1 MRKRIFL
8 GLALLLVVMIAVTA
22 VSRYQE
28 IGDLRRLQITDI
40 DLSKVADGIYTGAY
54 GKEVLAAKLQVTV
67 AAGRISDIQVLE
79 PSNGLGKAA
88 SQMISAVLS
97 AQSLEVDIVTGASAT
112 SKLVLRTVEEALRQG
127 LR

>member
-8 GLALLLVVMIAVTA
+8 GLALVLVVMIVVTA
-22 VSRYQE
+22 VSRYQD

-40 DLSKVADGIYTGAY
+40 DLTNVADGVYTGAY
-54 GKEVLAAKLQVTV
+54 GKEVLFAKLQVTV
-67 AAGRISDIQVLE
+67 AAGQIADIQVLE

-88 SQMISAVLS
+88 NQMISSVLS
-97 AQSLEVDIVTGASAT
+97 AQSLQVDIVTGASAT